1 MELVPTPT
9 FAFATID
16 VGLKMVGQRLKG
28 VRDPALLLL
37 LLDTA
42 VRGAAPTAINNIEFN
57 ITRKNH
63 ISERR
68 EPLST

>member
-1 MELVPTPT
+1 
-9 FAFATID
+9 
-16 VGLKMVGQRLKG
+16 MVGQRLKG

-57 ITRKNH
+57 ITRKNN